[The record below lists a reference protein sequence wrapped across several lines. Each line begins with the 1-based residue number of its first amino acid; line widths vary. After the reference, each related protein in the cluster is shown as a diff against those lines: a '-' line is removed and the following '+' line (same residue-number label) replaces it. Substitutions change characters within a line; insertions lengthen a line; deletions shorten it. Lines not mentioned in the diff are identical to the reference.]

1 MTRIG
6 FHNYHGKVLL
16 HSDKSRAVLL
26 PMMPTLKALS
36 NYIAGVLDR
45 SWIMSPEDIREV
57 IVLKGKRK
65 PKIHGYYDWIDGKL
79 RLDKSKPADLH
90 NIFYGLG
97 D

>member
-6 FHNYHGKVLL
+6 FHNYHGRIYTHEGKTI
-16 HSDKSRAVLL
+16 LL

-45 SWIMSPEDIREV
+45 SWITSPQDIKEV
-57 IVLKGKRK
+57 VVLKGKRK
-65 PKIHGYYDWIDGKL
+65 PKIHGYYDWIDSKL

-90 NIFYGLG
+90 NIFYGLE

>member
-6 FHNYHGKVLL
+6 FHNYHGQIIL
-16 HSDKSRAVLL
+16 HSKQGGQVLL

-45 SWIMSPEDIREV
+45 SWIMSPEDIKE
-57 IVLKGKRK
+57 IVVMKGKRK
-65 PKIHGYYDWIDGKL
+65 PKIYGYYDWVDGKL
-79 RLDKSKPADLH
+79 RLDKSKPVLIH
-90 NIFYGLG
+90 NIFYGLE